1 MKRLK
6 AIRVRVYP
14 TPEQER
20 SFLRIAGCCR
30 LVYNLGLV
38 QRREFWR
45 QHRNITGRGIG
56 WHSQKRELTALKAL
70 PEVAFLK
77 EAQSHCLQM
86 ALHDLDTAYD
96 RFFKGLAGY
105 PRPRRKGG
113 NDAFTF
119 PDPNQIRVDVSGER
133 LVLPKFGR
141 RRGDGGALKLRM
153 HRRPYGELRRVT
165 ILREGRH
172 WYASILMRTRAR
184 IAPTP
189 VPGASDVIGI
199 DRGVAAPFMTSDGT
213 GFGAQV
219 EGVPERRKQTRL
231 AKALSRTRRGSKR
244 REKARLRLLAHK
256 SKMARRRRDQ
266 IHKITAAIAKN
277 HRIAVIEKLRVGAMT
292 ASARGTAEEPG
303 RNVAQKAGLNR
314 EILDRGWGEFR
325 RQLGYK
331 IAWRGG
337 QLLEVPARDT
347 SRTCAACGH
356 VAADSRISR
365 DLFRC
370 ADCHHEDDADVNAAI
385 EIRRRGLTAL
395 GLHAPAGTVG
405 EARGALCAGTAEKRE
420 KKNDGINAETPVD
433 A

>member
-1 MKRLK
+1 
-6 AIRVRVYP
+6 
-14 TPEQER
+14 
-20 SFLRIAGCCR
+20 
-30 LVYNLGLV
+30 
-38 QRREFWR
+38 
-45 QHRNITGRGIG
+45 
-56 WHSQKRELTALKAL
+56 
-70 PEVAFLK
+70 
-77 EAQSHCLQM
+77 
-86 ALHDLDTAYD
+86 
-96 RFFKGLAGY
+96 
-105 PRPRRKGG
+105 
-113 NDAFTF
+113 
-119 PDPNQIRVDVSGER
+119 
-133 LVLPKFGR
+133 
-141 RRGDGGALKLRM
+141 
-153 HRRPYGELRRVT
+153 
-165 ILREGRH
+165 
-172 WYASILMRTRAR
+172 
-184 IAPTP
+184 
-189 VPGASDVIGI
+189 
-199 DRGVAAPFMTSDGT
+199 MTSDGT

-231 AKALSRTRRGSKR
+231 AKAFSRTRRGSKR

-337 QLLEVPARDT
+337 QLLEVSARDT

-420 KKNDGINAETPVD
+420 KKKDGINAETPVD